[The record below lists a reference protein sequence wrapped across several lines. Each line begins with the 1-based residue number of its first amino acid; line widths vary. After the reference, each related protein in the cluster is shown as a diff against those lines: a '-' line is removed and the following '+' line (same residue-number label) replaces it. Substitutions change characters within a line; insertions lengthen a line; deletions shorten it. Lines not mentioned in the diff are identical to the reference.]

1 MTAPMSTEAQF
12 ERYTLTVSLYAT
24 TGMRFIDS
32 DSKFFN
38 LLLLQ
43 QLNQMQALSNTIVN
57 MDRTFWKLRANQKA
71 MRSVITL

>member
-1 MTAPMSTEAQF
+1 MSTEARF
-12 ERYTLTVSLYAT
+12 ERYTLRASLYTT
-24 TGMRFIDS
+24 TGMKFIDS

-57 MDRTFWKLRANQKA
+57 MDRTFWKL
-71 MRSVITL
+71 

>member
-1 MTAPMSTEAQF
+1 MSTEARF
-12 ERYTLTVSLYAT
+12 ERYTLRASLYTT

-57 MDRTFWKLRANQKA
+57 MDRTFWKL
-71 MRSVITL
+71 

>member
-1 MTAPMSTEAQF
+1 MSTEARF
-12 ERYTLTVSLYAT
+12 ERYTLRASLYTT

-43 QLNQMQALSNTIVN
+43 QLNQMQAFSNTIVN
-57 MDRTFWKLRANQKA
+57 MDRTFWKL
-71 MRSVITL
+71 